1 VNNALLSGM
10 AYALAE
16 ANQVTSDI
24 PVGAVILDNDGS
36 CIFKDRNRRE
46 SKNTL
51 LGHAECL
58 VIEQA
63 WKSFSKTK
71 LAGLTLVSTL
81 EPCLVCASL
90 IRETR
95 LARVVFG
102 ASNAV
107 GGAGGS
113 VYDILRDAR
122 LGPPP
127 EVIGG
132 IRAAESEELLRD
144 FFQRLRNR
152 D

>member
-1 VNNALLSGM
+1 VNNSLLSGM
-10 AYALAE
+10 AFALAE
-16 ANQVTSDI
+16 AIQVTSDI
-24 PVGAVILDNDGS
+24 PVGAVILANDGS

-46 SKNTL
+46 SENSL

-58 VIEQA
+58 VLEQA
-63 WKSFSKTK
+63 WRSFSKTK
-71 LAGLTLVSTL
+71 LAGLTLISTL

-102 ASNAV
+102 ASNAL

-113 VYDILRDAR
+113 VYDILRDSR

-132 IRAAESEELLRD
+132 IRAAESEQLLRD
-144 FFQRLRNR
+144 FFQRLRIR